1 QNTRRDRRPP
11 ERCSADNSPEARRAR
26 QAAYSGPR
34 SHGRRAQGLEGAV
47 RARAALVAGGRESSR
62 HHAAVAAEPQ
72 TRPKSTSRRLRP
84 STENRRMT
92 IDVHA
97 HYVPQSLIAAA
108 RQRGADIGVRVI
120 DGAATPAL
128 EFSYG
133 FKVRP
138 FFPKLVETAAQRT

>member
-1 QNTRRDRRPP
+1 
-11 ERCSADNSPEARRAR
+11 
-26 QAAYSGPR
+26 
-34 SHGRRAQGLEGAV
+34 
-47 RARAALVAGGRESSR
+47 
-62 HHAAVAAEPQ
+62 
-72 TRPKSTSRRLRP
+72 
-84 STENRRMT
+84 MT

-138 FFPKLVETAAQRT
+138 FFPKLVETAGQRTAWLIPNALIGNLSRPGLTSMPMAYHASSASRGMPCLTTRSPAGATTMPAASRLSHQYRCRMRKMLQPSSSELRAWAQWL